1 MHTSHRSATPAHI
14 LPAPGIAALHIIAT
28 VMCFII
34 VPKPDD
40 VSHQNKARRTVHIG
54 IIRVLL
60 SDRSD
65 MFTLPLAAGSVCFD
79 FLLSPLAVAS
89 IVCIY
94 RIS

>member
-1 MHTSHRSATPAHI
+1 MLDWSNA
-14 LPAPGIAALHIIAT
+14 
-28 VMCFII
+28 I

-40 VSHQNKARRTVHIG
+40 VSHQNKPRRAVHIG

-65 MFTLPLAAGSVCFD
+65 VFTLPLAALRSVCFD
-79 FLLSPLAVAS
+79 FLLSPLVVAP

-94 RIS
+94 RTSYICYSCIVCNDGCISVISKR

>member
-1 MHTSHRSATPAHI
+1 MFDNSSAFKG
-14 LPAPGIAALHIIAT
+14 LP
-28 VMCFII
+28 I

-40 VSHQNKARRTVHIG
+40 VSHQNKPRREVHIG

-65 MFTLPLAAGSVCFD
+65 LFTLAAGSVCFD
-79 FLLSPLAVAS
+79 FLLSPLVVAP

-94 RIS
+94 RISYILSIYYSCIV